1 MIMYEHLPSLLES
14 TQSYEVSS
22 SISSAD
28 ILTCAE
34 SSIKLIQGRA
44 KSLIWD
50 LIFAYSCSGY
60 NFFGNISLL
69 LVSIVWIVNI

>member
-14 TQSYEVSS
+14 TQSYEVS

-60 NFFGNISLL
+60 NFFGNFNRLF
-69 LVSIVWIVNI
+69 VSIVWIVNI